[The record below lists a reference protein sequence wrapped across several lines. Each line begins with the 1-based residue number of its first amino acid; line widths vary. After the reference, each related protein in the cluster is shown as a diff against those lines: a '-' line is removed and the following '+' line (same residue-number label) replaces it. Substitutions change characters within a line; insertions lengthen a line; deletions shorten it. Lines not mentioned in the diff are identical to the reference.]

1 MATVHPSRPWL
12 AQVSVRSA
20 LAEPARAPS
29 AYHALVQDLGR
40 LAEALLGLMVFL
52 MGAAMLFTLWLIP
65 LGLPLCLLGLAV
77 MHESGWPETG
87 REKSP

>member
-12 AQVSVRSA
+12 AQMPVPSA
-20 LAEPARAPS
+20 LEEPARAPP

-40 LAEALLGLMVFL
+40 VAEALLGLMVFL
-52 MGAAMLFTLWLIP
+52 AGAAMLFTLWLIP
-65 LGLPLCLLGLAV
+65 LGLPLCLLGLAA

-87 REKSP
+87 QGK